1 MKYSE
6 LKRRLRKAGCRK
18 VKECANHEKWFSP
31 ITQEYFFVPRHDS
44 QEVKPATLESI
55 LKAAGLKE

>member
-6 LKRRLRKAGCRK
+6 LKRRLRKAGCYK
-18 VKECANHEKWFSP
+18 VKEGANHEKWFSP
-31 ITQEYFFVPRHDS
+31 ITKQFFRVPRHDS

-55 LKAAGLKE
+55 LKAAGLK